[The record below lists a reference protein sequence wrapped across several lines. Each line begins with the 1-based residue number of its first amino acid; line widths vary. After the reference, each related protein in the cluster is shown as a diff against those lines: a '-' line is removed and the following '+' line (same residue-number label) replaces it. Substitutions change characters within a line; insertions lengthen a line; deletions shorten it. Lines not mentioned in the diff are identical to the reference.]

1 MSADLTSSSG
11 ISFGKEDAGSL
22 KAAST
27 DHQVRTINY
36 FVMIF
41 QHDFAKAAAAK
52 VLPIPGDQGQFW
64 IEN

>member
-1 MSADLTSSSG
+1 MSADLTSSNG

-22 KAAST
+22 KAASA
-27 DHQVRTINY
+27 DHQVSAINY

-41 QHDFAKAAAAK
+41 QHDFAKAAATK
-52 VLPIPGDQGQFW
+52 VSPIPGDQGQFR